1 MSDRVDKRKVY
12 ERARLGGRV
21 GYGKRPAVLVVD
33 LQIGFTAPEISP
45 VAGELG
51 TVIAATNRILAAAR
65 GAGAPA
71 YFTVI
76 GYDPECPDDAGLWP
90 RKGPYL
96 RTLTLGS
103 DLVKL
108 DPRVERLPSDLVLVK
123 KQASAFFGTHLAPM
137 LTAKGIDTVVVTG
150 CTTSGCVRATIVD
163 ALGYGFRP
171 IVPLEAVGDRADEP
185 HEASLFDIDAKYGD
199 VVPVDDVLEYL
210 GKLRTPSR

>member
-1 MSDRVDKRKVY
+1 MSGQRDKHEVY
-12 ERARLGGRV
+12 ARARLGERV
-21 GYGKRPAVLVVD
+21 GYGERPAVLVVD
-33 LQIGFTAPEISP
+33 LQIGFTAPEVSP

-51 TVIAATNRILAAAR
+51 AVIAATNRILAAAR
-65 GAGAPA
+65 SVGAPA

-90 RKGPYL
+90 KKGPYL

-103 DLVKL
+103 DLVKI

-123 KQASAFFGTHLAPM
+123 KQASAFFGTHLASM
-137 LTAKGIDTVVVTG
+137 LTGKGIDTVVVTG

-199 VVPVDDVLEYL
+199 VVSVDEVLEYL
-210 GKLRTPSR
+210 TSRATC

>member
-1 MSDRVDKRKVY
+1 MSDRPDKRKVY
-12 ERARLGGRV
+12 ERARLGERV
-21 GYGKRPAVLVVD
+21 GYGERPAVLVVD

-51 TVIAATNRILAAAR
+51 AAVAATNRILAAGRA
-65 GAGAPA
+65 AGVPA

-76 GYDPECPDDAGLWP
+76 GYDAACPDDAGLWP
-90 RKGPYL
+90 RKGPNL

-103 DLVKL
+103 ELVKL
-108 DPRVERLPSDLVLVK
+108 DPRLDRLPSDLVLVK
-123 KQASAFFGTHLAPM
+123 KYASAFFGTHLAPM
-137 LTAKGIDTVVVTG
+137 LAAKGVDTVVVTG

-199 VVPVDDVLEYL
+199 VVPVEEVLAYL
-210 GKLRTPSR
+210 AGLRPASR

>member
-1 MSDRVDKRKVY
+1 MGDRVDKRKVY
-12 ERARLGGRV
+12 ERARLGERV
-21 GYGKRPAVLVVD
+21 GYGNSPAVLVVD
-33 LQIGFTAPEISP
+33 MQIGFTAPEISP

-51 TVIAATNRILAAAR
+51 TVVAATNRILAAAR

-76 GYDPECPDDAGLWP
+76 GYGPECPDDAGLWP
-90 RKGPYL
+90 KKGPYL

-123 KQASAFFGTHLAPM
+123 KHASAFFGTHLAPM

-150 CTTSGCVRATIVD
+150 CTTSGCVRATTVD

-199 VVPVDDVLEYL
+199 VVSVDEVLEYL
-210 GKLRTPSR
+210 RRLRSPSR